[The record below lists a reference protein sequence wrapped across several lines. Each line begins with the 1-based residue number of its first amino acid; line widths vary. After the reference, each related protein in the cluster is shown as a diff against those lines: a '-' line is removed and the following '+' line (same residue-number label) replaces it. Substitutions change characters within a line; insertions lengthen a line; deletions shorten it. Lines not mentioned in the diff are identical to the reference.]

1 MAPSMADDPSNLLA
15 IAAMATVTLACRCG
29 GYFVFSRIRPTPF
42 IRNALVHLPGC
53 IFVAYVVPH
62 LLAGSPAT
70 WIGAAATLLTMIL
83 SRNLGAAIAA
93 GIAATWGVT
102 ALL

>member
-1 MAPSMADDPSNLLA
+1 MAEDPSNLLA
-15 IAAMATVTLACRCG
+15 IAAMAAVTLACRCG

-62 LLAGSPAT
+62 LLAGNFAT
-70 WIGAAATLLTMIL
+70 WIGAVATILTMIF

-93 GIAATWGVT
+93 GIAATWGITV
-102 ALL
+102 L

>member
-1 MAPSMADDPSNLLA
+1 MAEDPSNLLA
-15 IAAMATVTLACRCG
+15 IAAMAAVTLACRCG

-53 IFVAYVVPH
+53 IFVAYVVPR
-62 LLAGSPAT
+62 LLAGSLADWIAAIAT
-70 WIGAAATLLTMIL
+70 ILTMIRT
-83 SRNLGAAIAA
+83 RNLGASIAA
-93 GIAATWGVT
+93 GIAAAWGAT

>member
-1 MAPSMADDPSNLLA
+1 MADDPSNLLA

-62 LLAGSPAT
+62 LLAGSLANWAGAIAT
-70 WIGAAATLLTMIL
+70 ILTMIL

-93 GIAATWGVT
+93 GIAATWAVT

>member
-1 MAPSMADDPSNLLA
+1 MAEDPSNLAA
-15 IAAMATVTLACRCG
+15 IAAMAAVTLACRCG
-29 GYFVFSRIRPTPF
+29 GYFIFSRIRPTPF

-62 LLAGSPAT
+62 LLAGSLGT
-70 WIGAAATLLTMIL
+70 WIGAAATILTMIL